1 MSAAFLT
8 EISRGPTESDRA
20 GLSPGDPLRSGSPNM
35 VSPGDSPAG
44 LSAAFPASR
53 VLENQTHG
61 RFEQDPFSEHPHG
74 CFSSSWEGVQ
84 TAPFEENPFSELPH
98 GAVSGADGEVS
109 ERFFGGYFCLSRVGA
124 AGESG
129 GLSSHAQLDR
139 AFSSSL
145 RGASVSSAASS
156 GQAGSGFRRAGEELP
171 TGHPTPAEAPSR
183 PSVSGFTAADSTDC
197 HSPPQASTLSG
208 PSGDPWAMIFFLL
221 LSMPLLMWLMILLVP
236 VWDAVVG
243 RQSQGS
249 SPEDSP
255 LLSADASAN
264 QRIFSPGP

>member
-8 EISRGPTESDRA
+8 EISRGPTESDHA

-44 LSAAFPASR
+44 DSAVLPASG
-53 VLENQTHG
+53 VLESPTHG
-61 RFEQDPFSEHPHG
+61 RFEQDPFSE
-74 CFSSSWEGVQ
+74 
-84 TAPFEENPFSELPH
+84 LPYV
-98 GAVSGADGEVS
+98 AVSGADGEVS
-109 ERFFGGYFCLSRVGA
+109 EGFLGGYFCLSRVGA

-145 RGASVSSAASS
+145 RGASVSSAAFS

-197 HSPPQASTLSG
+197 HSHPQASTLSG
-208 PSGDPWAMIFFLL
+208 PSGDPWAMILFLL